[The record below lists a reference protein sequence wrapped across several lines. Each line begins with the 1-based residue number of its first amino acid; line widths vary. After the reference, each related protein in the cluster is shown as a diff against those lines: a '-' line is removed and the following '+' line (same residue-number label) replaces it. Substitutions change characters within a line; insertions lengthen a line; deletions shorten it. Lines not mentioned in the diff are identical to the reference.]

1 MNITP
6 VQFTCDMC
14 GEMHDKVLPIST
26 QITACRRCGNLIDIS
41 SLQRR
46 NRISRRL
53 NHNEIDENFFENGE
67 DDPYCIHQNNY
78 DSLGGDNLDDDFYDF
93 NRNDDDEDRY
103 PRFNINNN
111 VNNRRSRENRPFVR
125 VNGNNRSSSMGG
137 MFAIQIPNDNYDR
150 VSAFHHRSN
159 FGYPSNGNNNRN
171 RNRNRNRNNN
181 INIYREINNIMDN
194 FDYNFG
200 FGEEDNSINSNED
213 LDLGIFASLL
223 KQETKPKIKLKKIK
237 MCKDLYTTNDNGKS
251 EKPTCCICLG
261 IMKLNDEVTLLKC
274 QHLFHFKCL
283 DKWVETK
290 EACPFCRGK
299 IEFGKIVKKTKKE
312 DAKIEDKKIEDKKIE
327 DKKKEDKKVLPII
340 GKTKSKNNI
349 SLFKTKY
356 NKTKK

>member
-1 MNITP
+1 MNISP
-6 VQFTCDMC
+6 VQFTCDNC

-46 NRISRRL
+46 NRVSRRL
-53 NHNEIDENFFENGE
+53 NHNSMDDFFENGE

-78 DSLGGDNLDDDFYDF
+78 DHPNNEILDDDFYDF
-93 NRNDDDEDRY
+93 NRYDDDDDRN
-103 PRFNINNN
+103 PRFNNNN
-111 VNNRRSRENRPFVR
+111 SNWRSGENRPFVR
-125 VNGNNRSSSMGG
+125 VNGSNNRSSSMGG
-137 MFAIQIPNDNYDR
+137 GMFGIQIPNDNYDR

-159 FGYPSNGNNNRN
+159 FGYPSNNNNRN
-171 RNRNRNRNNN
+171 RNRNRNRNN
-181 INIYREINNIMDN
+181 INIYRDINNIMDD

-200 FGEEDNSINSNED
+200 FDEEENSIDANDN
-213 LDLGIFASLL
+213 LDFGILASLL
-223 KQETKPKIKLKKIK
+223 KPEPKPKIKLKKIK
-237 MCKDLYTTNDNGKS
+237 MCKDLYTINDNGKS

-312 DAKIEDKKIEDKKIE
+312 DKKEDA
-327 DKKKEDKKVLPII
+327 KKEDKKEDKKILPFI
-340 GKTKSKNNI
+340 GKKETNNNR
-349 SLFKTKY
+349 SLFKTKT